1 MLRMQAQLLRCWV
14 GAADGG
20 PDPIYPADFEGFL
33 NHPFHDALAVVGKYH
48 RGFFESSSNSWSF
61 LHCKFVGT
69 TFHCNLLL
77 WCLSVCWFAFSLKS
91 DTVEGWPDKV
101 VGVAVCAGEMRPSVD
116 ISVEGTQVAVS
127 LR

>member
-1 MLRMQAQLLRCWV
+1 MQAQLLRCWA

-48 RGFFESSSNSWSF
+48 RGFLSHRQILGAFCTASLLAQHSTA
-61 LHCKFVGT
+61 V
-69 TFHCNLLL
+69 LLL
-77 WCLSVCWFAFSLKS
+77 WCLSACWFAFSLKS